1 MAEPV
6 IEVEELTVA
15 YGKLIVL
22 EEVTLRV
29 GQGEFLAIIGPNGS
43 GKTTLL
49 RTMLGLIRPNR
60 GSVHIYGRDSS
71 ELGAVRSKIGYVPQL
86 TSVDFRFPVR
96 VADVVMM
103 GRYGRLGL
111 FRWPRRADREA
122 TARALDRVGMGEF
135 ADRQIGKLSGGQ
147 RQRVFVARALV
158 SEPRVLLLDEPTTGT
173 DVESTETLYE
183 LLDTL
188 NREEQITIVLVSHDV
203 GVVAQHVDTVA
214 CLNRRLVAH
223 GRPGEVLDRESLACM
238 YGTDAMFF
246 GHGEVPH
253 MVVERK

>member
-1 MAEPV
+1 M

-15 YGKLIVL
+15 YGKLTVL

-49 RTMLGLIRPNR
+49 RTMVGLIRPKR
-60 GSVHIYGRDSS
+60 GTVRICGRDSGD
-71 ELGAVRSKIGYVPQL
+71 LRAVRSKIGYVPQL

-111 FRWPRRADREA
+111 FKWPRRADREA
-122 TARALDRVGMGEF
+122 TARALDRVGMGGF

-173 DVESTETLYE
+173 DAESTETLYE

-188 NREEQITIVLVSHDV
+188 NREERITIVLVSHDV

-238 YGTDAMFF
+238 YGGDAMFF
-246 GHGEVPH
+246 GHGDVPH